1 MVNKKKF
8 SQDTSRAPI
17 SQRGQKVEK
26 VKKGVIGANVRVK
39 IDDIEISVPMG
50 TTILEAAKKVNIKIP
65 TLCQHDDLCLAGV
78 CRVCVVDV
86 EGERTLQ
93 ASCSYPIFNSINVK
107 TYSSRV
113 RRARQN
119 IIHLL
124 LKNHYGECYSCARNN
139 NCELQS
145 LAKEYGITTYKFG
158 HIESPK
164 YKKDESSYSVMRD
177 MNKCVLCRRC
187 VRTCIDLQEVG
198 VLEAI
203 NRGPESKIETYL
215 DKPLNDVVCIN
226 CGQCI
231 NRCPTGALKA
241 KDPAQDVWNAI
252 DDPNKHVIIQTAPSP
267 RAAIGEEFGLPAG
280 TSVTKK
286 LNTAIKRIGFNKV
299 FDTNFTADLTIMEE
313 GTELLLRLKA
323 VLLDKKNDIKLP
335 QITSCSPG
343 WIKYIEHFYP
353 EKLDHLSSC
362 KSPQQMFGAI
372 VKTWY
377 AKRNNINPKDIVSVS
392 LMPCSAKKFECERP
406 EMNDS
411 GFKDVDYVLTTRELA
426 SMIKECGIDLPNL
439 PDSGFDDPLGIGSG
453 AGLVFAASGGVME
466 AAIRTAYEIVTG
478 EEVPF
483 KNLRVMPLRGIEG
496 IRVAELPIKKA
507 VSEWKF
513 LQGATLRVM
522 IGHGTANAKKIMDM
536 LCKGELNDY
545 HFIEIMACPGGCL
558 GGGGQPIPT
567 SPAIRAARAKA
578 IYTEDENLSVRKSHD
593 NPIINQI
600 YKDFLTD
607 GPCGHLSHKLLH
619 TSYLSRGKWIG
630 KAKKIK

>member
-1 MVNKKKF
+1 MVKKKTF
-8 SQDTSRAPI
+8 AQDTSRAPI
-17 SQRGQKVEK
+17 SQRRQEIGK
-26 VKKGVIGANVRVK
+26 VKKGVIGANITVK
-39 IDDIEISVPMG
+39 IDDIEVRVPIG

-145 LAKEYGITTYKFG
+145 LAKDYGITTYKFG
-158 HIESPK
+158 HLESPR
-164 YKKDESSYSVMRD
+164 YKKDESSYSVIRD

-203 NRGPESKIETYL
+203 NRGAKTKIETYL
-215 DKPLNDVVCIN
+215 DKSLNDVVCIN

-241 KDPAQDVWNAI
+241 KDPAQDVWDAI
-252 DDPNKHVIIQTAPSP
+252 DDLTKHVIIQTAPSP

-313 GTELLLRLKA
+313 STELLLRLKKA
-323 VLLDKKNDIKLP
+323 LVDKNKDIKLP

-343 WIKYIEHFYP
+343 WVKYIEHFYP
-353 EKLDHLSSC
+353 DKLDHVSTC
-362 KSPQQMFGAI
+362 KSPQQMFGTI

-377 AKRNNINPKDIVSVS
+377 AKRNNIGPKDIVSVS

-406 EMNDS
+406 EMKDS
-411 GFKDVDYVLTTRELA
+411 GFKDVDYALTTRELA

-439 PDSGFDDPLGIGSG
+439 PDSDFDDPLGIGSG
-453 AGLVFAASGGVME
+453 AGLVFAVTGGVME

-483 KNLRVMPLRGIEG
+483 KNLRITPVRGMEG

-507 VSEWKF
+507 VRQWKF
-513 LQGATLRVM
+513 LQGTTLKVM
-522 IGHGTANAKKIMDM
+522 VGHGTANAKKIMDM

-578 IYTEDENLSVRKSHD
+578 IYAEDEGLPIRKSHD
-593 NPIINQI
+593 NPIIKQI
-600 YKDFLTD
+600 YKEFLTD

-619 TSYLSRGKWIG
+619 TSYIPRGKWIG
-630 KAKKIK
+630 KKNK

>member
-1 MVNKKKF
+1 MVKKKTF
-8 SQDTSRAPI
+8 AQDTSRAPI
-17 SQRGQKVEK
+17 SQRRQEIGK
-26 VKKGVIGANVRVK
+26 VKKGVIGANITVK
-39 IDDIEISVPMG
+39 IDDIEVRVPIG

-145 LAKEYGITTYKFG
+145 LAKDYGITTYKFG
-158 HIESPK
+158 HLESPR
-164 YKKDESSYSVMRD
+164 YKKDESSYSVIRD

-203 NRGPESKIETYL
+203 NRGAKTKIETYL

-241 KDPAQDVWNAI
+241 KDPAQDVWDAI
-252 DDPNKHVIIQTAPSP
+252 DNPAKHVIIQTAPSP

-286 LNTAIKRIGFNKV
+286 LNTAIKRVGFDKV

-313 GTELLLRLKA
+313 GTELLLRLKKIL
-323 VLLDKKNDIKLP
+323 VDKNKDIKLP

-343 WIKYIEHFYP
+343 WVKYIEHFYP
-353 EKLDHLSSC
+353 NKLGHVSTC
-362 KSPQQMFGAI
+362 KSPQQMFGTI

-377 AKRNNINPKDIVSVS
+377 AKRNNVSPKDIISVS

-406 EMNDS
+406 EMKDS
-411 GFKDVDYVLTTRELA
+411 GFKDVDYALTTRELA

-439 PDSGFDDPLGIGSG
+439 PDSDFDDPLGIGSG
-453 AGLVFAASGGVME
+453 AGLVFATTGGVME

-483 KNLRVMPLRGIEG
+483 KNLRITPVRGMEG

-507 VSEWKF
+507 VRQWKF
-513 LQGATLRVM
+513 LQGATLKVM
-522 IGHGTANAKKIMDM
+522 VGHGTANAKKIMDM

-578 IYTEDENLSVRKSHD
+578 IYAEDEGLPIRKSHD
-593 NPIINQI
+593 NPIIKQI
-600 YKDFLTD
+600 YKEFLTD

-619 TSYLSRGKWIG
+619 TSYIPRGKWIG
-630 KAKKIK
+630 KKNK

>member
-1 MVNKKKF
+1 MAKKKTF
-8 SQDTSRAPI
+8 AQDTSRAPI
-17 SQRGQKVEK
+17 SQRRQEIGK
-26 VKKGVIGANVRVK
+26 VKKGVIGANITVK
-39 IDDIEISVPMG
+39 IDDIEVRVPIG

-145 LAKEYGITTYKFG
+145 LAKDYGITTYKFG
-158 HIESPK
+158 HLESPR
-164 YKKDESSYSVMRD
+164 YKKDESSYSVIRD

-203 NRGPESKIETYL
+203 NRGAKTKIETYL
-215 DKPLNDVVCIN
+215 DKSLNDVVCIN

-241 KDPAQDVWNAI
+241 KDPAQDVWDAI
-252 DDPNKHVIIQTAPSP
+252 DDLTKHVIIQTAPSP

-286 LNTAIKRIGFNKV
+286 LNTAIKRVGFDKV

-313 GTELLLRLKA
+313 GTELLLRLKKIL
-323 VLLDKKNDIKLP
+323 VDKNKDIKLP

-343 WIKYIEHFYP
+343 WVKYIEHFYP
-353 EKLDHLSSC
+353 NKLGHVSTC
-362 KSPQQMFGAI
+362 KSPQQMFGTI

-377 AKRNNINPKDIVSVS
+377 AKRNNVSPKDIISVS

-406 EMNDS
+406 EMKDS
-411 GFKDVDYVLTTRELA
+411 GFKDVDYALTTRELA

-439 PDSGFDDPLGIGSG
+439 PDSDFDDPLGIGSG
-453 AGLVFAASGGVME
+453 AGLVFATTGGVME

-483 KNLRVMPLRGIEG
+483 KNLRITPVRGTEG

-507 VSEWKF
+507 VRQWKF
-513 LQGATLRVM
+513 LQGATLKVM
-522 IGHGTANAKKIMDM
+522 VGHGTANAKKIMDM

-578 IYTEDENLSVRKSHD
+578 IYAEDEGLPIRKSHD
-593 NPIINQI
+593 NPIIKQI
-600 YKDFLTD
+600 YKEFLTD

-619 TSYLSRGKWIG
+619 TSYIPRGKWIG
-630 KAKKIK
+630 KKNK